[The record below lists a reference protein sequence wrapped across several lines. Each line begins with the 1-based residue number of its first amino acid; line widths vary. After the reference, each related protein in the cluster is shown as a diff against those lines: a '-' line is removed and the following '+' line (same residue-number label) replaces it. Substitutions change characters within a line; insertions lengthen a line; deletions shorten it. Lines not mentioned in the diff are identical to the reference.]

1 MKNKKGF
8 TLIELLLV
16 ISIIAVLAVTVFVAL
31 DPAKR
36 LADSRNSR
44 RWSDANEIL
53 TAIHSSIVDNGGVIP
68 TGIGTT
74 EKQLGTAAT
83 GCNSPC
89 TGAVA
94 ACLDMSTTLAKYLKT
109 IPVDPQGVAA
119 TTGYSVTMDTNK
131 IITVKACSAESG
143 AVITVSR

>member
-16 ISIIAVLAVTVFVAL
+16 IAIIAVLAVTVFVSL
-31 DPAKR
+31 DPSKR

-44 RWSDANEIL
+44 RWSDVNNIL
-53 TAIHSSIVDNGGVIP
+53 TAVHSYIVDNNGSIP
-68 TGIGTT
+68 TGIATS

-83 GCNSPC
+83 GCDSAC
-89 TGAVA
+89 TGAQA

-109 IPVDPQGVAA
+109 IPIDSQGVAA
-119 TTGYSVTMDTNK
+119 TTRYSVVMDANK
-131 IITVKACSAESG
+131 IITVKACGAEGTTIS
-143 AVITVSR
+143 ISR